1 MAQPATINS
10 IATAGLVVAIPTA
23 SLQCYPALDTLH
35 AASPRL
41 TERPE
46 SRRDHRPDIDGL
58 RAVAVGLVLL
68 HHFDVAPFH
77 GGFVG
82 VDVFF
87 VISGYLITRLIA
99 ADLDAGSFSFIAFYE
114 RRARRILPALLTMLA
129 VTTIAALVILPPPE
143 LASFAATVPPAIL
156 MYANIHMAGLGGYFA
171 ADARA
176 VPLLHLWSV
185 AVEEQ
190 FYLVYPLCL
199 VALSRRLG
207 HHWRRV
213 IPIAL
218 ALFAAYAFWHAVRS
232 PSRGYFLTHDR
243 AWELLLG
250 AAAGLYGARLARQLA
265 PLGRLPATAGLAAII
280 TASLLYDGTFAFP
293 GAAALLP
300 CLGAALILI
309 APSPA
314 HAAPFLSSSLATGLG
329 RASYSIYL
337 WHWPVIVLAGV
348 AGPAPSP
355 LLRLALCGF
364 VVLAA
369 LASYHLVETPLRRPK
384 GSARRRV
391 FAAGTGLTVAVL
403 LGLAGLNAFRSD
415 WARPIDP
422 AAATRLAAIAEDKAR
437 VDDCRVVSRAGAISP
452 CRFGSAGARDIYV
465 LGDSFAGAVG
475 LGLIDQPG
483 RSVRLDTV
491 PTCPPIP
498 LVPTEADDYV
508 GRSTG
513 AACRIRNASPPER
526 IVNDPTIS
534 AVVLAGN
541 WLLYPDRDTATSS
554 PTRTTYANMSRRV
567 VQFAETLARG
577 GKTVVLVGLVPKAA
591 SNIGTAFGRT
601 VAGWPARLHTPRSA
615 FDADHASL
623 APLLA
628 ARNSLPNI
636 IVVQP
641 DRHLCD
647 ATTCFGT
654 RDGEPLYFDENHLSR
669 YGAARLAPEILDAI
683 DRPALATQRPTN

>member
-1 MAQPATINS
+1 
-10 IATAGLVVAIPTA
+10 
-23 SLQCYPALDTLH
+23 
-35 AASPRL
+35 L

-129 VTTIAALVILPPPE
+129 VTTIAALAILPPPE
-143 LASFAATVPPAIL
+143 LASFAAAVPPAIL
-156 MYANIHMAGLGGYFA
+156 MYANIHMAGLTGYFG

-199 VALSRRLG
+199 VALNRGLG
-207 HHWRRV
+207 QHWRRV

-218 ALFAAYAFWHAVRS
+218 ALFAAYAFWHAMRS
-232 PSRGYFLTHDR
+232 PSRGYYLTHDR

-265 PLGRLPATAGLAAII
+265 PLGRLPATAGLAAIL
-280 TASLLYDGTFAFP
+280 TASLIYDGTSAFP

-314 HAAPFLSSSLATGLG
+314 HAAPFLSGSLATGLG

-337 WHWPVIVLAGV
+337 WHWPAIVLAGV
-348 AGPAPSP
+348 VEPAPSP
-355 LLRLALCGF
+355 LLRLALGGF

-384 GSARRRV
+384 GSAQRQV

-403 LGLAGLNAFRSD
+403 LGLAGLSASRPD

-422 AAATRLAAIAEDKAR
+422 SAATRLAAIAEDKAR
-437 VDDCRVVSRAGAISP
+437 VNDCRVVSRTGTISP
-452 CRFGSAGARDIYV
+452 CRLGSTGAGDIYV

-498 LVPTEADDYV
+498 LTSNEADDYV

-513 AACRIRNASPPER
+513 AACRFRNASLPDR

-541 WLLYPDRDTATSS
+541 WLLYPDRGTAASD
-554 PTRTTYANMSRRV
+554 PTRATYANLSRRV
-567 VQFAETLARG
+567 GQFAETLARR
-577 GKTVVLVGLVPKAA
+577 GKTVVLVGLIPKAA
-591 SNIGTAFGRT
+591 GNIKTTFGRT
-601 VAGWPARLHTPRSA
+601 VAGWPAQLNVPRRA
-615 FDADHASL
+615 FDADNAAL
-623 APLLA
+623 APLFA
-628 ARNSLPNI
+628 AVSNRPNI
-636 IVVQP
+636 VVVEP
-641 DRHLCD
+641 ARHLCD
-647 ATTCFGT
+647 TTTCFGV
-654 RDGEPLYFDENHLSR
+654 RDGEPLYFDEGHLSR
-669 YGAARLAPEILDAI
+669 YGAGRLAPEILGAI
-683 DRPALATQRPTN
+683 HRLALASPRPTN